1 MSKLVLGKG
10 LGALIPNA
18 EEAAAVADSAYRVVT
33 LDEITPN
40 PMQPRQDFDN
50 ERLTELVDSLR
61 QNGMMQ
67 PLVVKRH
74 DNGYTIVAGE
84 RRYRAARLAGLTEAP
99 VVVMDVAD
107 DSRMLELAL
116 IENIQREDLN
126 PVELANAY
134 KRLIEQC
141 QITQNDLAVRVGKS
155 RTAVTNTLRLLSLP
169 PSIQEMIRR
178 GELTEGHARA
188 ILALPTEEAMLE
200 MARRIADG
208 GVSVRE
214 VERRVGQTRRRKLV
228 PKRKLPAIAE
238 IETYLKQLLGTSVKI
253 TPGLKRGKIEIE
265 YYGDDDL
272 GRLLEIFRRMAAQ
285 QTE

>member
-18 EEAAAVADSAYRVVT
+18 EEATAVAESAYRVVA

-67 PLVVKRH
+67 PLVVKKH
-74 DNGYTIVAGE
+74 DNGYIIVAGE

-107 DSRMLELAL
+107 DTRMLELAL

-126 PVELANAY
+126 PVELAIAY

-141 QITQNDLAVRVGKS
+141 QITQNDLAARVGKS

-169 PSIQEMIRR
+169 SSIQEMIRR

-214 VERRVGQTRRRKLV
+214 AERRVGQTRRRKLV

-238 IETYLKQLLGTSVKI
+238 IETYLKQVLGTSVKI

-272 GRLLEIFRRMAAQ
+272 GRLLEIFRRMGAQ